1 MARLVMRE
9 NALNGG
15 FPEPPSTAPVRV
27 VAAHHDACGADTR
40 VRLPGSVP
48 ARAVRRFH
56 CAGCAAAFTARHVE
70 EIELRLAESAPVI
83 DAPPAV
89 EATPVVEA
97 PPVVAAAPIVEAAA
111 IVEAAPVVEA
121 KPRPRTGKPARPKP
135 AAKAKPKPK
144 PKRAKKPKLAARK
157 PKPVRAQKPKPAP
170 KPKRERPKLTMPKW
184 ATREISMPKLSMP
197 KLSMP
202 KLAGASAPK
211 PSKPMVKNPSIS
223 LPKFDP
229 QNPAWRM
236 ASIIVAGLAVL
247 VVLLLLRGGDE
258 PQPGALPAAPSAAG
272 VGDAKGGD
280 GKAKRDE
287 AAKPSKG
294 TKLVRESSFSLA
306 LPAGWEGV
314 DPPAGATF
322 AAVAA
327 AGGADATLWIT
338 QDPKLA
344 FPVFVSQSLEQLK
357 TLAGSAQVIERT
369 PAPTAEGTVVRL
381 AADAPAGQPSY
392 EVTLRVAGPY
402 RYYLATTVQ
411 PDASPE
417 VVDGVDLITG
427 SFTPELDG

>member
-70 EIELRLAESAPVI
+70 EIELRLAESARVV

-89 EATPVVEA
+89 EAEPVVDA
-97 PPVVAAAPIVEAAA
+97 PPVIEAAPVVEAAA
-111 IVEAAPVVEA
+111 IVETAPVVEA

-157 PKPVRAQKPKPAP
+157 PKPVRAEKPKPAP
-170 KPKRERPKLTMPKW
+170 KPKRERPKLTMPKR
-184 ATREISMPKLSMP
+184 ATREISKPKLSMP

-211 PSKPMVKNPSIS
+211 LSKPTVKNPSIS

-272 VGDAKGGD
+272 VADAKGGD

-294 TKLVRESSFSLA
+294 TKFVSESSFSLA
-306 LPAGWEGV
+306 LPAGWERV

-338 QDPKLA
+338 QDPKLD